1 MVSKKRVSG
10 GYYYKKHIR
19 ALENELIE
27 LAEQLEAEHVI
38 CNERGAA
45 IIALTQPKVLADWLD
60 LWMWADDEQG

>member
-1 MVSKKRVSG
+1 MAKKVSG

-27 LAEQLEAEHVI
+27 LAEQLEAERVI

-45 IIALTQPKVLADWLD
+45 IVALTEPDLLGDWLD
-60 LWMWADDEQG
+60 LWETDEDA